1 MTTNGG
7 TSNKRLTPMK
17 HFMYN
22 SMVLAILFAPMNVL
36 SRLPYRMAWEQ
47 EGWAGKIFVGFLVLV
62 LWSFM
67 HYMLETRIIARQ
79 NEGV

>member
-7 TSNKRLTPMK
+7 TSNKRLIPMK
-17 HFMYN
+17 HFIYN
-22 SMVLAILFAPMNVL
+22 SMVLAILFAPMNIL
-36 SRLPYRMAWEQ
+36 SRLPYR
-47 EGWAGKIFVGFLVLV
+47 KIFVGFLVLV

-79 NEGV
+79 DEGV